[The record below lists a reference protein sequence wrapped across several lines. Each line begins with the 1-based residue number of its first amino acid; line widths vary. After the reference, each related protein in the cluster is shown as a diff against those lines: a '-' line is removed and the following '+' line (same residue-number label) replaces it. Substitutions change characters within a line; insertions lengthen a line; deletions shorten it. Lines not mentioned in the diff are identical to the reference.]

1 MTYSLRI
8 NECGALRGLR
18 VRGEKQWVHEANP
31 LKIGCGEVFS
41 RAQVCAAGLLSLLSI
56 ELLFTRALHTLQKCC
71 RPAFENAAQAVNP
84 AVMRGGAR
92 NSKLGTAALRRFFKN
107 QAHM

>member
-1 MTYSLRI
+1 M
-8 NECGALRGLR
+8 
-18 VRGEKQWVHEANP
+18 RGEKQWVHGVNP
-31 LKIGCGEVFS
+31 LKIGCRDVFS
-41 RAQVCAAGLLSLLSI
+41 RAQECAAGLVTLPNI
-56 ELLFTRALHTLQKCC
+56 EWLFMYKEQALESVAT
-71 RPAFENAAQAVNP
+71 PAFKHQAQAVNP